1 MGNMKK
7 ALFVFSLVLVMAGCK
22 KDEVDCAF
30 TAGSNVAPAS
40 EKTQVTSYLVANNIP
55 NAVEL
60 GNSGMFYVIDVPGSS
75 SKPGM
80 CNFVTVKYVGK
91 YENGTVFDQTAGT
104 STASFKL
111 GLLIEGWKRGIPLV
125 GAGGKVR
132 LYIPPTLGYGPAGVF
147 NSSTGAYTIP
157 QNAML
162 IFDVELVSVSG

>member
-1 MGNMKK
+1 MRKVI
-7 ALFVFSLVLVMAGCK
+7 FIFSFALVMTGCK
-22 KDEVDCAF
+22 KDGVDCAYIP
-30 TAGSNVAPAS
+30 GNSVAPAS

-55 NAVEL
+55 NAVQL
-60 GNSGMFYVIDVPGSS
+60 GSSGMYYVIDVPGSS
-75 SKPGM
+75 TKPGM
-80 CNFVTVKYVGK
+80 CNFVTVKYIGK
-91 YENGTVFDQTAGT
+91 YENGTVFDQTTGT

-125 GAGGKVR
+125 GSGGKVR
-132 LYIPPTLGYGPAGVF
+132 LYIPPTLGYGPAGIF